1 MRPINK
7 GTSPYREISNY
18 SEALPYLERRIG
30 VYCSYCEFRIDHVPE
45 VEHISSKS
53 KGGDRTDWNN
63 LLLACKY
70 CNSRKSKKTSAD
82 NIEEYLWPDTDN
94 TAIAFSYEN
103 GIPRINRKIALQIDP
118 SERFLAKAQN
128 LFNLVKL
135 GHRPTQKEKDRRFN
149 RRNEVYRIARGSLET
164 WESISDKEDV
174 LATNYLQQTIELAK
188 QVGFFSIWMMVFH
201 DYPTVLQA
209 LLLAFPGTERTYF
222 DEMGHPKLDLPLPS
236 DSLPE
241 DK

>member
-7 GTSPYREISNY
+7 GPSPYERISDY
-18 SEALPYLERRIG
+18 SEALPYLEQRIG

-45 VEHISSKS
+45 VEHVSSKS
-53 KGGDRTDWNN
+53 RGGDRTAWDN

-70 CNSRKSKKTSAD
+70 CNSRKSKITSPGD
-82 NIEEYLWPDTDN
+82 KEEYLWPDTDN

-103 GIPRINRKIALQIDP
+103 GIPRINREAALQIDP
-118 SERFLAKAQN
+118 SGKFLAKAEK

-135 GHRPTQKEKDRRFN
+135 DNRPTPREKDRRFN
-149 RRNEVYRIARGSLET
+149 RRNEVYRMARDSLKV
-164 WESISDKEDV
+164 WEATPDKENV
-174 LATNYLQQTIELAK
+174 LAINYLQQTIELAK

-222 DEMGHPKLDLPLPS
+222 DEIGHPKFIL
-236 DSLPE
+236 SLRSKSPT
-241 DK
+241 

>member
-82 NIEEYLWPDTDN
+82 DIEEYLWPDTDN

-103 GIPRINRKIALQIDP
+103 GIPRITCSAGTPSSRISSDAFFTNPID
-118 SERFLAKAQN
+118 
-128 LFNLVKL
+128 
-135 GHRPTQKEKDRRFN
+135 
-149 RRNEVYRIARGSLET
+149 
-164 WESISDKEDV
+164 
-174 LATNYLQQTIELAK
+174 ATEPAS
-188 QVGFFSIWMMVFH
+188 VE
-201 DYPTVLQA
+201 PA
-209 LLLAFPGTERTYF
+209 
-222 DEMGHPKLDLPLPS
+222 
-236 DSLPE
+236 
-241 DK
+241 

>member
-1 MRPINK
+1 M
-7 GTSPYREISNY
+7 
-18 SEALPYLERRIG
+18 ERRIG

-118 SERFLAKAQN
+118 SRRFLAKAQN

-222 DEMGHPKLDLPLPS
+222 DEMGHPKLDLLLPS

>member
-82 NIEEYLWPDTDN
+82 DIEEYLWPDTDN

-118 SERFLAKAQN
+118 SRRRRRRRTPHCSRRSGPRFPP
-128 LFNLVKL
+128 
-135 GHRPTQKEKDRRFN
+135 RP
-149 RRNEVYRIARGSLET
+149 G
-164 WESISDKEDV
+164 
-174 LATNYLQQTIELAK
+174 
-188 QVGFFSIWMMVFH
+188 
-201 DYPTVLQA
+201 
-209 LLLAFPGTERTYF
+209 
-222 DEMGHPKLDLPLPS
+222 
-236 DSLPE
+236 
-241 DK
+241 

>member
-82 NIEEYLWPDTDN
+82 DIEEYLWPDTDN
-94 TAIAFSYEN
+94 TAIAFSYEKWHSKN
-103 GIPRINRKIALQIDP
+103 
-118 SERFLAKAQN
+118 
-128 LFNLVKL
+128 
-135 GHRPTQKEKDRRFN
+135 
-149 RRNEVYRIARGSLET
+149 
-164 WESISDKEDV
+164 
-174 LATNYLQQTIELAK
+174 
-188 QVGFFSIWMMVFH
+188 
-201 DYPTVLQA
+201 
-209 LLLAFPGTERTYF
+209 
-222 DEMGHPKLDLPLPS
+222 
-236 DSLPE
+236 
-241 DK
+241 